1 MSAHSLIVSA
11 HALIAFEDRL
21 RFSAVVLII
30 PTPLSNVAYS
40 PTVLS
45 GDTPCLTA
53 GDAQR
58 VNPWMGNDTN
68 LRRRKRRT
76 APTAARVEFL
86 PQRFQC
92 DARLYTALMKE
103 NMYFFVLFK
112 SFFIFADV

>member
-40 PTVLS
+40 PTVLG

-53 GDAQR
+53 DDARRANPWESDAQ
-58 VNPWMGNDTN
+58 TS
-68 LRRRKRRT
+68 
-76 APTAARVEFL
+76 
-86 PQRFQC
+86 
-92 DARLYTALMKE
+92 DAGSVAQHPL
-103 NMYFFVLFK
+103 
-112 SFFIFADV
+112 SSSQDFIFRCHVVTLSRFEHNRLRMYTL